1 MESGSCESVV
11 AEGSGVNRGASDI
24 ETRERA
30 TLLVTHSVNGPIA
43 TTNNHLRIFFGEDH
57 DSQGIQASLIV
68 LILLSNKRMLD
79 NRNYYRNL
87 VPIGLARTVIP

>member
-30 TLLVTHSVNGPIA
+30 TLLVTHSVDGPIA
-43 TTNNHLRIFFGEDH
+43 TTNNLRIFFGEIPK
-57 DSQGIQASLIV
+57 GSLIV

-79 NRNYYRNL
+79 NT
-87 VPIGLARTVIP
+87 IGT

>member
-43 TTNNHLRIFFGEDH
+43 TTNNLRIFFGEMIPKG
-57 DSQGIQASLIV
+57 SQASLIV

-79 NRNYYRNL
+79 NT
-87 VPIGLARTVIP
+87 IGT

>member
-43 TTNNHLRIFFGEDH
+43 TTNNLRIFFGEMIPKGSLTCS
-57 DSQGIQASLIV
+57 DSFIQ
-68 LILLSNKRMLD
+68 
-79 NRNYYRNL
+79 
-87 VPIGLARTVIP
+87 